1 MHAVPALIYCVHAH
15 LAFVLPLLW
24 ADGFLHRGCSE
35 TACVRC
41 IKRNKLSRRVR
52 ESTALLLLY
61 STTHGGGG
69 GDLIHHFS
77 KNREKTQKKGKSR
90 RREGRKV
97 DKCGENNARVDTKRW
112 RKRCGDAVRWLMRA
126 HCSVGLLA
134 ATVALLPLT
143 LCNGALSPV
152 ALWSFATSATSP
164 FRKLWDA
171 YSWWKRWIGLTWRL
185 ICDSRWMRHFSVN
198 QLRWDSLV
206 LNEACLMRHS
216 FHSFHFQLH
225 LLLEPLLNN
234 YKANHWN
241 TLTILNIMGMKDD
254 ISHIFSS

>member
-1 MHAVPALIYCVHAH
+1 MPIWLLCFLCFEQKGFYIADVLRQPVSDASRGINSHGECGKTPRCSCFTVPPMEV
-15 LAFVLPLLW
+15 V
-24 ADGFLHRGCSE
+24 
-35 TACVRC
+35 V
-41 IKRNKLSRRVR
+41 V
-52 ESTALLLLY
+52 
-61 STTHGGGG
+61 GGG
-69 GDLIHHFS
+69 IS
-77 KNREKTQKKGKSR
+77 SITSPKIEENKTQKKGKSR

-97 DKCGENNARVDTKRW
+97 DKCGENNARVDRKRW
-112 RKRCGDAVRWLMRA
+112 RKRCGDAVRWLMCA

-152 ALWSFATSATSP
+152 ALRSFATSATSP

-171 YSWWKRWIGLTWRL
+171 YSWWKRWIGLTRRL
-185 ICDSRWMRHFSVN
+185 ICDSCDWMRHFSVN
-198 QLRWDSLV
+198 QLRWDCLV

-225 LLLEPLLNN
+225 LLFQLLLNN

-241 TLTILNIMGMKDD
+241 TLPILNIMGMKDD
-254 ISHIFSS
+254 ISHIFRR